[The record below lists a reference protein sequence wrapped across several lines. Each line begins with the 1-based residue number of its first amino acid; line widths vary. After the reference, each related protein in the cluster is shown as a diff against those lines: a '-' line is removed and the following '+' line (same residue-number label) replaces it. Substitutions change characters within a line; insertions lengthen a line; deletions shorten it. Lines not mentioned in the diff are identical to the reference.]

1 MNNVR
6 HLRKSLGL
14 SQIDLARGIG
24 ITQSAL
30 SHYENGGCDPLVD
43 TARKLIAFA
52 KEKGV
57 DWTLEDVFSMPVGSA
72 DEAEAKEGV

>member
-6 HLRKSLGL
+6 QLRKSLGL
-14 SQIDLARGIG
+14 SQFDLARGIG

-30 SHYENGGCDPLVD
+30 SHYENGSCDPLVD

-52 KEKGV
+52 KGLGV
-57 DWTLEDVFSMPVGSA
+57 EWTLDDVFSPPMVG
-72 DEAEAKEGV
+72 AEAKEGA